1 MRLTGAQALIKSLEM
16 QHVEVIFGLPGGAI
30 LPVYDP
36 ILDSSIRH
44 VLVRHEQGAGHM
56 AEGYAHVTGRPGVA
70 MVTSGPGATNIVTP
84 LSDAMMDSIPIVVI
98 TGQVATTAIGTDA
111 FQECPITAVT
121 MDITKHNWLV
131 TDAQDLPRV
140 VAEAFHVAT
149 TGRPGPVLVD
159 VPKDVS
165 NAPMEWYWPAG
176 IDELDLPGYKP
187 QTEGDPAL
195 VKSAAELILAARRPV
210 IYAGGG
216 ILKARASE
224 VLRELAER
232 TGIPVVTTLM
242 GRGAFP
248 DRHPL
253 CLGMPGMHGNFTAV
267 TAMQHADLL
276 IALGS
281 RFDDRV
287 TGKISAFAPGAKVI
301 HVDIDPAELGKVRR
315 PDVGIAGDSRV
326 VIEEMLRA
334 LESLG
339 LGSSSGTPVSERGPA
354 GGDAASGDGAGGGA
368 VVAGAP
374 VRATGPVAAGSLAAR
389 RPDLGPWI
397 AQLRAWQEDFPLA
410 YDQEEGGALKPQLV
424 VETLRDSTPDDT
436 IVVAGVGQHQMWASQ
451 YWKFDNPNTWVNSGG
466 AGTMG
471 FAVPAAIGA
480 KVGRPDK
487 MVWAIDGDGCFQMT
501 AQELVTA
508 SAERIPIK
516 VAILNNAYLGMVRQ
530 WQELFY
536 AERYSEVYLSPDLPD
551 YVKWAESMGCV
562 GLRVESAE
570 EVAPAI
576 EKANGIDDR
585 PVVID
590 FRTDA
595 FEKVYPM
602 VPAGASNDEIIVG
615 PSGGEGGR

>member
-1 MRLTGAQALIKSLEM
+1 
-16 QHVEVIFGLPGGAI
+16 
-30 LPVYDP
+30 
-36 ILDSSIRH
+36 
-44 VLVRHEQGAGHM
+44 
-56 AEGYAHVTGRPGVA
+56 
-70 MVTSGPGATNIVTP
+70 
-84 LSDAMMDSIPIVVI
+84 
-98 TGQVATTAIGTDA
+98 
-111 FQECPITAVT
+111 
-121 MDITKHNWLV
+121 
-131 TDAQDLPRV
+131 
-140 VAEAFHVAT
+140 
-149 TGRPGPVLVD
+149 
-159 VPKDVS
+159 
-165 NAPMEWYWPAG
+165 
-176 IDELDLPGYKP
+176 
-187 QTEGDPAL
+187 
-195 VKSAAELILAARRPV
+195 
-210 IYAGGG
+210 
-216 ILKARASE
+216 
-224 VLRELAER
+224 
-232 TGIPVVTTLM
+232 
-242 GRGAFP
+242 
-248 DRHPL
+248 
-253 CLGMPGMHGNFTAV
+253 
-267 TAMQHADLL
+267 
-276 IALGS
+276 
-281 RFDDRV
+281 
-287 TGKISAFAPGAKVI
+287 
-301 HVDIDPAELGKVRR
+301 
-315 PDVGIAGDSRV
+315 
-326 VIEEMLRA
+326 
-334 LESLG
+334 
-339 LGSSSGTPVSERGPA
+339 
-354 GGDAASGDGAGGGA
+354 
-368 VVAGAP
+368 
-374 VRATGPVAAGSLAAR
+374 LAAR

-602 VPAGASNDEIIVG
+602 VAAGASNDDIIVG